1 MVYEEFDLEREEEEE
16 EFDYAWDKDE
26 ESEYREVIEE
36 LEDSDPEGAAF
47 LRGYEEAY

>member
-1 MVYEEFDLEREEEEE
+1 MVYEEFDLEKEKEEE
-16 EFDYAWDKDE
+16 EFDYAWDEDE
-26 ESEYREVIEE
+26 ESEYKEVIEE

>member
-1 MVYEEFDLEREEEEE
+1 MVYEEFDLEKEEEEE
-16 EFDYAWDKDE
+16 EFDYAWDEDE
-26 ESEYREVIEE
+26 ESEYKEVIEE

>member
-1 MVYEEFDLEREEEEE
+1 MAYEEFDLEREEEEE
-16 EFDYAWDKDE
+16 EFDYGWDEDE

>member
-1 MVYEEFDLEREEEEE
+1 MVYKEFDLEKEEEEE
-16 EFDYAWDKDE
+16 EFDYAWDEDE
-26 ESEYREVIEE
+26 ESEYKEVIEE

>member
-1 MVYEEFDLEREEEEE
+1 VVYKEFDLEREEEEE
-16 EFDYAWDKDE
+16 EFDYDWREE
-26 ESEYREVIEE
+26 ESEYKEIIEE

>member
-16 EFDYAWDKDE
+16 EFDYVWDEDE
-26 ESEYREVIEE
+26 ESEYKDVIEE

>member
-1 MVYEEFDLEREEEEE
+1 MVYEKFDLEREEEEE
-16 EFDYAWDKDE
+16 EFDYAWDEDE
-26 ESEYREVIEE
+26 ESEDREVIEE

>member
-1 MVYEEFDLEREEEEE
+1 MVYEKFDLEREEEEE
-16 EFDYAWDKDE
+16 EFDYAWDEDE